1 MARFRLFNEEE
12 GLTWRSLLAILVS
25 AAVILPIQIY
35 MTLAT
40 PVSVAWPAVI
50 LLLFT
55 ELAYFFH
62 APLSKQEGFII
73 YFVSA
78 VAIGGSV
85 LVEGMIPFLNFPYRV
100 YMVQSPYFRALGFD
114 KEVPWWFVPPLTS
127 EAIVK
132 RTIIHPD
139 WSFYIGL
146 LMIGFIIYLGT
157 ILPMTFILAQ
167 LYIEI
172 EKLPFP
178 IGKVQAETIISL
190 TERDPERFDKF
201 ILSAVVGVL
210 YSLALYGFPIIT
222 LTFFGRAFSVTGSM
236 IWSFLDLTQFLQ
248 IFIPGAIFGISLD
261 LLNVASAWVIPS
273 YLVLTATVISIL
285 TYVVGN
291 TIALRLPWDI
301 FKYWQEDWF
310 PGASLI
316 WLYQRSYF
324 DLWLSAYIGISLA
337 AGIMPFILE
346 YKNYVKAFVNLKTL
360 PESVKK
366 AGYISLTPLLVVYFL
381 SAAASIALFKYLVPR
396 FPIVLLFPFVAWGF
410 IWPFISAWSIGM
422 TGFAPAQP
430 PLLREATILFSGYKE
445 LDVWFAGWVAQPGNA
460 PGVIVN
466 AFQVGYWCG
475 VTPKTYLKA
484 AFIAMPFL
492 FIFSLVYVDMFWRM
506 APMPS
511 AFYPWI
517 EVTWPISVLNWVI
530 WPTFVRKGFLP
541 SVRLEVILTF
551 FAVAAVLAV
560 VLKLIKLPLAILIG
574 VLWGV
579 TSMPHALVGAT
590 IGVVVG
596 KLLEKKLGK
605 EKWDRDKV
613 VIVAGLTLGNAVA
626 IAFAASL
633 LLISRSLWALPY

>member
-178 IGKVQAETIISL
+178 IGK
-190 TERDPERFDKF
+190 
-201 ILSAVVGVL
+201 
-210 YSLALYGFPIIT
+210 
-222 LTFFGRAFSVTGSM
+222 
-236 IWSFLDLTQFLQ
+236 
-248 IFIPGAIFGISLD
+248 
-261 LLNVASAWVIPS
+261 
-273 YLVLTATVISIL
+273 
-285 TYVVGN
+285 
-291 TIALRLPWDI
+291 
-301 FKYWQEDWF
+301 
-310 PGASLI
+310 
-316 WLYQRSYF
+316 
-324 DLWLSAYIGISLA
+324 
-337 AGIMPFILE
+337 
-346 YKNYVKAFVNLKTL
+346 
-360 PESVKK
+360 
-366 AGYISLTPLLVVYFL
+366 
-381 SAAASIALFKYLVPR
+381 
-396 FPIVLLFPFVAWGF
+396 
-410 IWPFISAWSIGM
+410 
-422 TGFAPAQP
+422 
-430 PLLREATILFSGYKE
+430 
-445 LDVWFAGWVAQPGNA
+445 
-460 PGVIVN
+460 
-466 AFQVGYWCG
+466 
-475 VTPKTYLKA
+475 
-484 AFIAMPFL
+484 
-492 FIFSLVYVDMFWRM
+492 
-506 APMPS
+506 
-511 AFYPWI
+511 
-517 EVTWPISVLNWVI
+517 
-530 WPTFVRKGFLP
+530 
-541 SVRLEVILTF
+541 
-551 FAVAAVLAV
+551 
-560 VLKLIKLPLAILIG
+560 
-574 VLWGV
+574 
-579 TSMPHALVGAT
+579 
-590 IGVVVG
+590 
-596 KLLEKKLGK
+596 
-605 EKWDRDKV
+605 
-613 VIVAGLTLGNAVA
+613 
-626 IAFAASL
+626 
-633 LLISRSLWALPY
+633 